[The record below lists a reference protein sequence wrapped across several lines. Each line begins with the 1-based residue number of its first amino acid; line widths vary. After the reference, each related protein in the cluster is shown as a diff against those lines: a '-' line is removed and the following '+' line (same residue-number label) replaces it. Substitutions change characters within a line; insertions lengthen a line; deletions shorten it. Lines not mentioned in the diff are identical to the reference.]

1 MDSTVSKPENYI
13 LIPAEVKN
21 CMELKPIEKLIFG
34 DITCL
39 CNQKGY
45 CWAGNR
51 YFAELYQI
59 SKRSVSRYINHLKEL
74 NFITAVVERDANK
87 KVIKRTIKINECTIL
102 KTDYTSGQNCLAPT
116 DRTVQ
121 YNTISNNNKKE
132 KDILFNKFW
141 DAYDFKKSRKLCYDK
156 FINLSLEICEKCVVA
171 AKEYSDSITDK
182 KFQKHPGTWLNQGC
196 WDDEIIE
203 KTSRDRGMVQGGEY
217 DGMVF

>member
-21 CMELKPIEKLIFG
+21 CKELKPIEKLIFG

-87 KVIKRTIKINECTIL
+87 KVIKRTIKINDNPIE
-102 KTDYTSGQNCLAPT
+102 KTDSTSGQNFLAPI

-121 YNTISNNNKKE
+121 YNNTSNNNIKE
-132 KDILFNKFW
+132 KDILFNEFW
-141 DAYDFKKSRKLCYDK
+141 DAYDKKTGRGACKKKFLKLD
-156 FINLSLEICEKCVVA
+156 INICEKCVEVA
-171 AKEYSDSITDK
+171 YEYSESTPDIQYRK
-182 KFQKHPGTWLNQGC
+182 NPITWLNQEC
-196 WDDEIIE
+196 WDDETTTPTRKGAI
-203 KTSRDRGMVQGGEY
+203 TGGKY
-217 DGMVF
+217 DGMVL

>member
-21 CMELKPIEKLIFG
+21 CKELKPIEKLIFG

-87 KVIKRTIKINECTIL
+87 KVIKRTIKINDNPIE
-102 KTDYTSGQNCLAPT
+102 KTDSTSGQNFLSPV

-121 YNTISNNNKKE
+121 YNNTSYNNKKE
-132 KDILFNKFW
+132 KNILFNDFW
-141 DAYDFKKSRKLCYDK
+141 DIYDK
-156 FINLSLEICEKCVVA
+156 KIGRGACEKKFLKLDITICKKCVEVA
-171 AKEYSDSITDK
+171 YEYSESTPDIQYRK
-182 KFQKHPGTWLNQGC
+182 NPITWLNQEC
-196 WDDEIIE
+196 WDDEITDHNTE
-203 KTSRDRGMVQGGEY
+203 GFTGSGFENF
-217 DGMVF
+217 VF